1 MRGMSLFLM
10 LLAMAMFMVG
20 CDTTPQPLPS
30 GAPDATSDMDVDYEP
45 PAEEQ
50 EGQPAAEGDAEP
62 AEEAPAEEAPAEPEA
77 ESSDAAE
84 TPGGEG

>member
-1 MRGMSLFLM
+1 MSLFLM

-50 EGQPAAEGDAEP
+50 EGQPAEETP
-62 AEEAPAEEAPAEPEA
+62 AEEAPVEEAPAEPEA
-77 ESSDAAE
+77 ESSEAAE
-84 TPGGEG
+84 TPGTEG

>member
-62 AEEAPAEEAPAEPEA
+62 AEEAPAEPEA

>member
-1 MRGMSLFLM
+1 MSLFLLM
-10 LLAMAMFMVG
+10 VALAMFMVG
-20 CDTTPQPLPS
+20 CDTTSQPLPS
-30 GAPDATSDMDVDYEP
+30 GAPDATSGDVGYEP

-50 EGQPAAEGDAEP
+50 EGQPATEGDAEP

-77 ESSDAAE
+77 ESSEATE